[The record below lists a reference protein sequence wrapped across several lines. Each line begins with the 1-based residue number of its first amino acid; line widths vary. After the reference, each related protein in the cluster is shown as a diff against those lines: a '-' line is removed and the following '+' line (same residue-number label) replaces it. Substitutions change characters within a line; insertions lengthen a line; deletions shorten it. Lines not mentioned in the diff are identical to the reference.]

1 MNNCTTIGI
10 DLGDKK
16 HAVIGLDANA
26 NIVLRRWIPNRS
38 EELEAFFQLNAN
50 AKIGME
56 TGTHCRWISFLA
68 KKCGCDTYVGNAHKL
83 RSIFGNTHK
92 NDMRDAEEIAR
103 LLHGDKRHFHPV
115 VLRDGMHQEL
125 VQLVKMRETVMGQ
138 RTRSINSIRG
148 MGKANGVRLPECD
161 ADVFHKKLERL
172 MPTLP
177 LNLKKLFAPQVELLK
192 ILCETIKEYEHL
204 ITNHR
209 EAYFKE
215 DCDLLETIP
224 GIGPINSASFVA
236 FVGDINRFKH
246 ARDIGPYFG
255 LTAGRDQSSDKDEPK
270 KITKEGS
277 KFVRKLLVN
286 AANNI
291 MRENVEMTDLKA
303 FGYRVWG
310 NRGKIAKRKAKVAL
324 ARKLAVTMAAIL
336 RSRQPYHGNAQENS
350 NGGLLMQRPVLI
362 PRDEVESRA
371 AERVPRC

>member
-1 MNNCTTIGI
+1 MNNCITIGI

-16 HAVIGLDANA
+16 HAVVGLDDNA
-26 NIVLRRWIPNRS
+26 NVILKRWIPNRA
-38 EELEAFFQLNAN
+38 EELEAFFNLNRT

-115 VLRDGMHQEL
+115 ALRDGTHQEL

-148 MGKANGVRLPECD
+148 MGKANGVRFPECD
-161 ADVFHKKLERL
+161 ADTFHKKLKHL

-177 LNLKKLFAPQVELLK
+177 ANLQKLFAPQVGLLELLF
-192 ILCETIKEYEHL
+192 ETIKEYERL
-204 ITNHR
+204 ITTHCDVN
-209 EAYFKE
+209 FKE
-215 DCDLLETIP
+215 DCCLLQTIP
-224 GIGPINSASFVA
+224 GIGPISSASFVA
-236 FVGDINRFKH
+236 FVGDVNRFKH
-246 ARDIGPYFG
+246 SRDVGPYFG

-303 FGYRVWG
+303 FGYRIWG
-310 NRGKIAKRKAKVAL
+310 NRGKIAKRKSKVAL

-336 RSRQPYHGNAQENS
+336 RSRQPYHGTSQENTGDES
-350 NGGLLMQRPVLI
+350 TQRPVLI
-362 PRDEVESRA
+362 PRDSFEGRA